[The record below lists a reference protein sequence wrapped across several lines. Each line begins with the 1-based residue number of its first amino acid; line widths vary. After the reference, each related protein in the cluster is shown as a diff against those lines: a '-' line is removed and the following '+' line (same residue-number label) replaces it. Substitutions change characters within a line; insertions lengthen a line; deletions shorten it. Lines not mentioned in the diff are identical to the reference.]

1 MPPRVEA
8 YLDIETTGLS
18 PSEHYITVVGIYAI
32 RGTYDQLV
40 QLVGDEVTADNLTR
54 ALRGV
59 DTIYTYNGSRFDL
72 PFIQI
77 SLGVELV
84 RYFKHCDL
92 MYNCWQKNLFGGL
105 KAVER
110 QLRIDRKLKG
120 VSGYDAIWLWW
131 RYQNHNDEMALKK
144 LLEYNREDLVNLKS
158 LRDIIG

>member
-1 MPPRVEA
+1 MPRIDA

-18 PSEHYITVVGIYAI
+18 PNNSYITVAGVYAV

-40 QLVGDEVTADNLTR
+40 QLVGDDVTADNLVR

-84 RYFKHCDL
+84 KYFKHCDL
-92 MYNCWQKNLFGGL
+92 MYHCWRNNLYGGL
-105 KAVER
+105 KSVER
-110 QLRIDRKLKG
+110 QLHIERKLKG
-120 VSGYDAIWLWW
+120 VNGYDAILLWW
-131 RYQNHNDEMALKK
+131 RYQNHNDRMALKK
-144 LLEYNREDLVNLKS
+144 LLDYNRDDLVNLKS
-158 LRDIIG
+158 LRDKIA